1 MSPDA
6 ITKAKAEADA
16 FLAEPHRHLI
26 DGQTDPG
33 SPAGQLEVRNPA
45 TGAVIATIADGSAAD
60 VEAAVAAARAAF
72 DRADWAGI
80 TPARRAQWLFD
91 IADAIEANGDVLA
104 ELEYRDNGKAR
115 HIIRAGDI
123 AGAAATF
130 RYYGGWATKIAGQTL
145 QVSRPGATFAYTLR
159 EPVGVAGLIIPWNFP
174 LVMAAWK
181 LAPALAAGCTAVLKP
196 AEETSLSALYLGR
209 IITDLGLPAG
219 VVNIVTGVGHRVGAA
234 LAAHPG
240 VDKVAFTGST
250 EVGRAIVRAAT
261 GNLKKVS
268 LELGGKS
275 PTIILPDADMARA
288 IPAAA
293 MGIFFNAGQVCA
305 AGSRLYVHRDCHDQV
320 LEGVIAFAE
329 KLRLGPG
336 DNPDSQIGPLISAS
350 HRERVDGYVRGG
362 REAGAEVLTG
372 GGALDGPGY
381 FYRPTVMA
389 GARPDSALVREE
401 VFGPVLVSDAFDDLD
416 EVVAAAND
424 SIYGLNA
431 TIWTRDLGTAHRLA
445 RRLQSGSVRVNAGGG
460 TDPNLPFG
468 GYKQSGWGREFGA
481 EGLDLYL
488 QTKSVLM
495 EF

>member
-1 MSPDA
+1 MSPA
-6 ITKAKAEADA
+6 AVSEAES
-16 FLAEPHRHLI
+16 FLAAEHRHLI
-26 DGQTDPG
+26 DGHTD
-33 SPAGQLEVRNPA
+33 AGTPEGRLDVRDPA
-45 TGAVIATIADGSAAD
+45 TGDVIATIADGSTAD
-60 VEAAVAAARAAF
+60 VDAAVAAARAAF
-72 DRADWAGI
+72 QRSDWAGM

-91 IADAIEANGDVLA
+91 IADAIEAHGDILA
-104 ELEYRDNGKAR
+104 EIEFRDNGKPR

-130 RYYGGWATKIAGQTL
+130 RYFAGWATKIAGQTL
-145 QVSRPGATFAYTLR
+145 QVSRPGETFAYTLR

-209 IITDLGLPAG
+209 LITGMGMPPG

-250 EVGRAIVRAAT
+250 EVGRAIVRAAA

-293 MGIFFNAGQVCA
+293 MGIFFNSGQVCA

-320 LEGVIAFAE
+320 LEGVIGFAE
-329 KLRLGPG
+329 RLRIGPG
-336 DNPDSQIGPLISAS
+336 DDPQVQIGPLISAS

-362 REAGAEVLTG
+362 REAGARVLTG
-372 GGALDGPGY
+372 GGPMDGPGY
-381 FYRPTVMA
+381 FYRPTVVT

-401 VFGPVLVSDAFDDLD
+401 VFGPVLVTNAFADLD
-416 EVVAAAND
+416 EVIAAAND

-431 TIWTRDLGTAHRLA
+431 TVWTRDLSSAHRLA
-445 RRLQSGSVRVNAGGG
+445 RRLQSGSVRVNTGGG